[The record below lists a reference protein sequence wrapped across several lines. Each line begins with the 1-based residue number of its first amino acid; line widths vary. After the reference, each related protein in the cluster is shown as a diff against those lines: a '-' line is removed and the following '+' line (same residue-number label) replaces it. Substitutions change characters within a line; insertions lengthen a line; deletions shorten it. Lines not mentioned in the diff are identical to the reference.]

1 MEKFSEMGVKQES
14 SDGEEDGTCGW
25 SKDMSGE
32 FISAREARE
41 RLRESAVKMARD
53 AGMSPSSAAFRAIS
67 KLDVNNNG
75 GAHEPVAAA
84 ASVKTPKYSGK
95 ADWEAFHAQFEL
107 LAHAGGWSIETK
119 ALQLALCLTDEAL
132 SCLLLLSLEDR
143 HSYEAL
149 AGALKRRFGQC
160 FLPELLRSE
169 LSNRCRK
176 SGETLRA
183 LANDV
188 ESLTRRAY
196 AHMPPGVQSELA
208 RDQFIRALLPADLRV
223 GVQLQHP
230 QSLQAALEMA
240 VEREIVWSVA
250 ARSNG
255 GPVTPAVR
263 SCREEEKLVW
273 VTEMTESVQVL
284 LEEKMREM
292 EAAVNAERELRQQ
305 QEARLKAELASLER
319 DLQESK
325 EKESLVASLEKCLQE
340 CKERE
345 RSLVEEGAKRE
356 AQFKEL
362 LRSLEA
368 EKDNLEERLTNQL
381 SQLNGSIADY
391 QREAADNREHLAEL
405 QREVERLARERAELE
420 AEA

>member
-160 FLPELLRSE
+160 FPPELLRSE

-196 AHMPPGVQSELA
+196 AHMPHG
-208 RDQFIRALLPADLRV
+208 
-223 GVQLQHP
+223 
-230 QSLQAALEMA
+230 
-240 VEREIVWSVA
+240 
-250 ARSNG
+250 
-255 GPVTPAVR
+255 T
-263 SCREEEKLVW
+263 
-273 VTEMTESVQVL
+273 
-284 LEEKMREM
+284 
-292 EAAVNAERELRQQ
+292 
-305 QEARLKAELASLER
+305 
-319 DLQESK
+319 
-325 EKESLVASLEKCLQE
+325 
-340 CKERE
+340 
-345 RSLVEEGAKRE
+345 
-356 AQFKEL
+356 
-362 LRSLEA
+362 
-368 EKDNLEERLTNQL
+368 
-381 SQLNGSIADY
+381 
-391 QREAADNREHLAEL
+391 
-405 QREVERLARERAELE
+405 
-420 AEA
+420 

>member
-1 MEKFSEMGVKQES
+1 MEKFSKMGVKQES
-14 SDGEEDGTCGW
+14 SEGEEDGACGW
-25 SKDMSGE
+25 LKDMSGE
-32 FISAREARE
+32 FMSAREARE

-75 GAHEPVAAA
+75 GAHQPVAAA

-95 ADWEAFHAQFEL
+95 ADWEIFHAQFEL
-107 LAHAGGWSIETK
+107 LAHAGGWSIE
-119 ALQLALCLTDEAL
+119 
-132 SCLLLLSLEDR
+132 
-143 HSYEAL
+143 
-149 AGALKRRFGQC
+149 
-160 FLPELLRSE
+160 
-169 LSNRCRK
+169 
-176 SGETLRA
+176 
-183 LANDV
+183 
-188 ESLTRRAY
+188 
-196 AHMPPGVQSELA
+196 
-208 RDQFIRALLPADLRV
+208 
-223 GVQLQHP
+223 HP
-230 QSLQAALEMA
+230 QSLQAASEMA

-255 GPVTPAVR
+255 GPVPPAVR
-263 SCREEEKLVW
+263 CCREEEKPVW
-273 VTEMTESVQVL
+273 FTEMTESVQFL

-292 EAAVNAERELRQQ
+292 EAAVNAERELWQQ

-325 EKESLVASLEKCLQE
+325 EKESLVASLERCLQE
-340 CKERE
+340 GKERE

-368 EKDNLEERLTNQL
+368 EKDNLEERLMNQL
-381 SQLNGSIADY
+381 AQLNGSIADY
-391 QREAADNREHLAEL
+391 QQEVADNREHLAEL

-420 AEA
+420 AEAQSESDRAARLRRT